1 MFRFVHIR
9 ARTQR
14 YLASLCAAVR
24 IRAQGAPVRAAVPLG
39 SVGESD
45 AIMPGKRCCRAE
57 PERGRMTAR
66 VALDRLSVRHM
77 RRYTCRAFCYR
88 GAPIYY
94 IKRKRAYL
102 LLRTVMYN
110 QGEKS
115 YIYAKCARRGRVK
128 NAFSNIC
135 SNSGRHARFSG
146 LKHGGEQGA
155 RGEDALRGGRRR
167 KGVLQNKNF

>member
-24 IRAQGAPVRAAVPLG
+24 IHAQGAPVRAAVPLG

-77 RRYTCRAFCYR
+77 RRYTCH
-88 GAPIYY
+88 
-94 IKRKRAYL
+94 
-102 LLRTVMYN
+102 
-110 QGEKS
+110 
-115 YIYAKCARRGRVK
+115 
-128 NAFSNIC
+128 AFSLP
-135 SNSGRHARFSG
+135 GRADILYKKKACVFTITDG
-146 LKHGGEQGA
+146 Y
-155 RGEDALRGGRRR
+155 
-167 KGVLQNKNF
+167 V